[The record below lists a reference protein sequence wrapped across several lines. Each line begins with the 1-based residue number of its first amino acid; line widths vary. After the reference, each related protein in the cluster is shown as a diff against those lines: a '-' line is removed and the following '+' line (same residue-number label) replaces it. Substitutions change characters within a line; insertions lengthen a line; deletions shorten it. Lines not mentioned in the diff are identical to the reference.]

1 MNLDV
6 KGVFNGIWCEKYRPH
21 TLNDIILDDRTL
33 DIIKGFKSEIPN
45 LLFVGN
51 PGTGKCLDGEEEL
64 LLYVDDY
71 EYEKIMMYLHTP
83 VAPEIK

>member
-51 PGTGKCLDGEEEL
+51 PGVGKMIQSDIISLTL
-64 LLYVDDY
+64 LKLNHLMEV
-71 EYEKIMMYLHTP
+71 LR
-83 VAPEIK
+83 